1 MEIKDMENSLNK
13 TARLLQVALLV
24 AFAPL
29 CGDAEEVCVFSAD
42 FETAKEADWHVNT
55 VLWSFRDGVGRRGS
69 RALVY
74 ERNGRNADVR
84 VDSPYIN
91 IPVRGGE
98 RYRIVGYFRGRT
110 DGARWPKIKFSCE
123 DSEGSPVC
131 AATTMVYAN
140 NAIDAGNFDKA
151 DIGWSRLEI
160 LTPFM
165 PRKDVRGN
173 ICIMFPGEFQETA
186 MFDDVRVTRVEGS
199 ALSALYSSAYRDRE
213 SAGPVTFVAECHGSQ
228 DVPLRAELSFPGAN
242 GAIVRR
248 SVVPDADGEVRVTV
262 DVAEMAKGPNDVVLS
277 VSSPDGKLLGSA
289 TNRFFRGRVGER
301 RPRVWSDRFGRTIVN
316 GKPFFPIGLE
326 STIRPDGDILEH
338 YASGPFNCIRTL
350 DVPTLDQL
358 DKYHA
363 RGIMWIAGLQ
373 NYYYNVRRAVGG
385 ARFKSE
391 EEVRGELRRIIRT
404 CKDHPATLA
413 WLTND
418 EMPVGNVPQ
427 AEATYRFF
435 RDLDPDHPVR
445 CCIDQPQNIR
455 CFMGSYDNVCT
466 DPYPIG
472 GWAKPGVR
480 LAGEWTRITRRQ
492 SFGIRPMWQ
501 VVQAFDWSWYRKNE
515 TPEQRAK
522 SGARMPTAEEM
533 RSMSWQCIAEGSNGL
548 LWYAYNCYLKFTKSK
563 EERDRC
569 WLDVCTVA
577 SEVRRHADM
586 MLSVEPAPKATCGD
600 KRVLLR
606 VWRYEDRIWLLV
618 CNTEDVPVSA
628 EVSFDG
634 VRFSKGVSALG
645 ASPFAVTGGN
655 VSLELVPIGV
665 SLVRLDPER

>member
-1 MEIKDMENSLNK
+1 MKILDIFFVIQMV
-13 TARLLQVALLV
+13 QM
-24 AFAPL
+24 FPFL
-29 CGDAEEVCVFSAD
+29 CHGAEEELVFSAD
-42 FETAKEADWHVNT
+42 FEAAVCSDWHINT
-55 VLWSFRDGVGRRGS
+55 AVWNFRDGIGRKGS

-74 ERNGRNADVR
+74 ERDTQNADVR
-84 VDSPYIN
+84 SDSPYVA
-91 IPVRGGE
+91 IPIRSGE

-110 DGARWPKIKFSCE
+110 DGTRRPKIKFACY
-123 DSEGSPVC
+123 DKDGNCVRG
-131 AATTMVYAN
+131 ADTVLYAN
-140 NAIDAGNFDKA
+140 NAIDASAFGKEDV
-151 DIGWSRLEI
+151 GWNRLEI
-160 LTPFM
+160 ITPFV
-165 PRKDVRGN
+165 PREAVRGDL
-173 ICIMFPGEFQETA
+173 CVMFLGNFQETA
-186 MFDDVRVTRVEGS
+186 VFDDIRITRVDGPPV
-199 ALSALYSSAYRDRE
+199 LALYSSAYRDRE
-213 SAGPVTFVAECHGSQ
+213 SEGAVTFVAECNVRP
-228 DVPLRAELSFPGAN
+228 DVEVKAELSFLGVSGETVCRA
-242 GAIVRR
+242 AI
-248 SVVPDADGEVRVTV
+248 PNAEGEIRVTV
-262 DVAEMAKGPNDVVLS
+262 DVEEMSKGTNDVVLV
-277 VSSPDGKLLGSA
+277 VSSPDGTSLASV
-289 TNRFFRGRVGER
+289 TNRFVRSEIGEC
-301 RPRVWSDRFGRTIVN
+301 RPRVWSDRFGRTIVD

-326 STIRPDGDILEH
+326 STIRPDGDTLEH

-350 DVPTLDQL
+350 DVPTIDQL

-373 NYYYNVRRAVGG
+373 NYYYNVKRARGG

-391 EEVRGELRRIIRT
+391 AEVREELRRIILT

-455 CFMGSYDNVCT
+455 CFMGSCDNVCT

-480 LAGEWTRITRRQ
+480 LAGEWTRTTRRQ
-492 SFGIRPMWQ
+492 SFGIRSMWQ

-522 SGARMPTAEEM
+522 SGARMPTVEEM

-548 LWYAYNCYLKFTKSK
+548 LWYAYNCYLEFAKSK

-569 WLDVCTVA
+569 WLAVCTVA
-577 SEVRRHADM
+577 SEVRRHTDM
-586 MLSVEPAPKATCGD
+586 MLSVEPAPKAVCSD
-600 KRVLLR
+600 KRILLR
-606 VWRYEDRIWLLV
+606 VWKYEGKIWLLA
-618 CNTEDVPVSA
+618 CNVEDVPVTA

-634 VRFSKGVSALG
+634 VKFSKGVSALG
-645 ASPFAVTGGN
+645 ASPFVIADRTV
-655 VSLELVPIGV
+655 VIDLSPIGV
-665 SLVRLDPER
+665 SLIRLESKR